1 MYTSLSRIEKE
12 TWLSHGT
19 AARVR
24 KLIESECDVPS
35 VPSVPNVPDVS
46 TGPNVAAAAE
56 PGVHFSRPLFCEVAD

>member
-1 MYTSLSRIEKE
+1 MYVPLIGIRP
-12 TWLSHGT
+12 G
-19 AARVR
+19 

-35 VPSVPNVPDVS
+35 VPSVPNVPDVP